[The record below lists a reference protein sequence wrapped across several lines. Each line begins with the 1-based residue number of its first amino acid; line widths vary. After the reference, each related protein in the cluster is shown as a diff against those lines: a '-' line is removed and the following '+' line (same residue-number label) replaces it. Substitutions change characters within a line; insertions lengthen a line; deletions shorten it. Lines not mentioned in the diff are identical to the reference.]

1 VEIDPRAPV
10 QSHQLIQVNASLE
23 RIWSLISDINHWSS
37 WNADITSSEF
47 DGGLMPGNTF
57 KWKSGGTTIV
67 STIQTV
73 EPLHRLGWTG
83 KSLGTVARHVW
94 ILEPAEN
101 SVKVITEE
109 SFSGWMARLMKA
121 PLQLLLDKSLQT
133 WLRNLKR
140 EAETK
145 S

>member
-1 VEIDPRAPV
+1 VEIDPHAPV
-10 QSHQLIQVNASLE
+10 QSHHLIRINASLE

-37 WNADITSSEF
+37 WNTTIKGTEF

-57 KWKSGGTTIV
+57 KWRSGGTTIV

-83 KSLGTVARHVW
+83 KSLGSVARHVW
-94 ILEPAEN
+94 VLEPAEN
-101 SVKVITEE
+101 DVKVITEE
-109 SFSGWMARLMKA
+109 SFSGWMARLMKG
-121 PLQLLLDKSLQT
+121 PLQLLLDKSLQA
-133 WLRNLKR
+133 WLINLKK
-140 EAETK
+140 EAENR

>member
-1 VEIDPRAPV
+1 MEIDPRAPV
-10 QSHQLIQVNASLE
+10 QSHHLIQVNASLE
-23 RIWSLISDINHWSS
+23 RIWSLISDINHWSL
-37 WNADITSSEF
+37 WNAAITETEF

-57 KWKSGGTTIV
+57 KWTSGGTNIV

-109 SFSGWMARLMKA
+109 SFSGWLAIILKG
-121 PLQLLLDKSLQT
+121 PLQKMLDKSLQT
-133 WLRNLKR
+133 WLSNLKR
-140 EAETK
+140 EAERK
-145 S
+145 G